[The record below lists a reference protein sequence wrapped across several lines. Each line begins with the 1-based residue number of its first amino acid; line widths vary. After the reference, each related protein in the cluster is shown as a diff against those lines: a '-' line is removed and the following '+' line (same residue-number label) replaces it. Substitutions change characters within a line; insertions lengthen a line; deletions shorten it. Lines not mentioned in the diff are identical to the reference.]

1 MRWVK
6 YGWVKKMISKTE
18 STGFTLIEVMI
29 ALAIFAVAV
38 ASLSTAMHGNVRNA
52 NYLKEKTIANWI
64 ANNKLVEIHAANTYP
79 PLQDRSD
86 KIEYAGTEWVVNTK
100 VQKAQTKMPIR
111 IVEVSVGIENADD
124 EVDYFS
130 TLTAIVSDTQ

>member
-1 MRWVK
+1 MNWK
-6 YGWVKKMISKTE
+6 SK
-18 STGFTLIEVMI
+18 SVGFTLIEVMI

-52 NYLKEKTIANWI
+52 DYLKEKTIANWI

-86 KIEYAGTEWVVNTK
+86 KIEYAGAEWVVTTK

-111 IVEVSVGIENADD
+111 IVEVSVGRENSDD

-130 TLTAIVSDTQ
+130 TITAIVSDTK

>member
-1 MRWVK
+1 MNWK
-6 YGWVKKMISKTE
+6 SK
-18 STGFTLIEVMI
+18 SVGFTLIEVMI

-38 ASLSTAMHGNVRNA
+38 ASLSTAMHGNIRNA
-52 NYLKEKTIANWI
+52 DYLKEKTIANWI

-86 KIEYAGTEWVVNTK
+86 KIEYAGAEWVVTTK

-111 IVEVSVGIENADD
+111 IVEVSVGRENSDD

-130 TLTAIVSDTQ
+130 TITAIVSDTK

>member
-1 MRWVK
+1 MNWK
-6 YGWVKKMISKTE
+6 SK
-18 STGFTLIEVMI
+18 SVGFTLIEVMI

-38 ASLSTAMHGNVRNA
+38 ASLSTAMHGNIRNA
-52 NYLKEKTIANWI
+52 DYLKEKTIANWI

-86 KIEYAGTEWVVNTK
+86 KIEYAGAEWVVTTK

-111 IVEVSVGIENADD
+111 IAEVSVGRENSDD

-130 TLTAIVSDTQ
+130 TITAIVSDTK